1 MEDYKIKKKELIRD
15 FFMLILCLILVIS
28 SLTNVITYVIN
39 DDVKFLKEKIIKMEK
54 NIIDLKST
62 KAQ

>member
-1 MEDYKIKKKELIRD
+1 MEDYKVKRKELMRD
-15 FFMLILCLILVIS
+15 FFMLIFCLILVIS

-54 NIIDLKST
+54 DIIDLKSNKT
-62 KAQ
+62 Q

>member
-1 MEDYKIKKKELIRD
+1 MEDYKVKKKELMRD

-54 NIIDLKST
+54 DIIDLKSNKT
-62 KAQ
+62 Q

>member
-1 MEDYKIKKKELIRD
+1 MEDYKIKKKELMRD

>member
-1 MEDYKIKKKELIRD
+1 MEDYKVKRKELMRD
-15 FFMLILCLILVIS
+15 FFMLISCLILVIS

-54 NIIDLKST
+54 DIIDLKSNKT
-62 KAQ
+62 Q

>member
-1 MEDYKIKKKELIRD
+1 MEDYKVKKKELMRD

-28 SLTNVITYVIN
+28 SLTNVITYLIN

-54 NIIDLKST
+54 DIIDLKSN
-62 KAQ
+62 KSQ

>member
-1 MEDYKIKKKELIRD
+1 MEDYKVKKKELMRD